1 MRPRLH
7 VLDDDQARAVLDE
20 ALRILAETGIRVA
33 GAALRTR
40 LLDAGFLAAA
50 ASSQDPASREE
61 RLLFASD
68 RVLAALEQA
77 PSTIRL
83 FDREGRPSLEL
94 GDGHTHFV
102 PGSSALAILDHR
114 SGEHRPAVTAD
125 FVEYVRVA
133 DRLPHLAGLATAFS
147 PCDVDP
153 VIADAWRLYL
163 CLAGSTRPVVS
174 GAFSGHGVAR
184 MAALMGLYRR
194 DGPDLRARPM
204 AVFTVTPAGS
214 FAYNEDSCQNL
225 LDCVEAGIPVEIVPV
240 TLMGLTAPVT
250 TLGAAAFHVAEVLAG
265 LTMAQ
270 VIRPG
275 SPVLLGAAP
284 AAFHMRAA
292 SSVMAAM
299 DAMRL
304 SVISAQMAARLGVPS
319 QAYLAF
325 SDGPVLDAQA
335 GAETAAGAVLAVLA
349 GVDCVA
355 GPGMLDLLRTFSLP
369 KLVLDDELAGE
380 ALRLGRDIQP
390 MGDLPTTGF
399 VAELL
404 DEGQLASAPHTLEHW
419 PRELPLAGPVIDRT
433 GREAW
438 LAGGARD
445 AAARAR
451 DEVERLLAA
460 WEPPPTDPRLDE
472 EARLILA
479 AGRPEGRPLPD
490 WSPVRS

>member
-1 MRPRLH
+1 MRPTIR
-7 VLDDDQARAVLDE
+7 VLSDDLIERILDE
-20 ALRILAETGIRVA
+20 AMRVLAETGMEIR
-33 GAALRTR
+33 GAEMRRR
-40 LLDAGFLAAA
+40 LLEAGLPTNAAGDRILFPRAVMEKAIADAPRSFLLYDRDGNPHA
-50 ASSQDPASREE
+50 D
-61 RLLFASD
+61 LGGD
-68 RVLAALEQA
+68 RV
-77 PSTIRL
+77 
-83 FDREGRPSLEL
+83 
-94 GDGHTHFV
+94 HFV
-102 PGSSALAILDHR
+102 PGSSGLKWLDHR
-114 SGEHRPAVTAD
+114 TGEVRLADSAD
-125 FVEYVRVA
+125 FVAYVRLA
-133 DRLPHLAGLATAFS
+133 DGLEHIAYLATAFS
-147 PCDVDP
+147 TNADIEPQVS
-153 VIADAWRLYL
+153 DAWRLSMA
-163 CLAGSTRPVVS
+163 LANSRKPVVS
-174 GAFSGHGVAR
+174 GAFTEHGVPR
-184 MAALMGLYRR
+184 MVELMQLFRR
-194 DGPDLRARPM
+194 DGADLRSRPM
-204 AVFTVTPAGS
+204 SIFTITATGNFRYS
-214 FAYNEDSCQNL
+214 EDSCQNL